1 MNIFNDMLF
10 LNAQD
15 VNAQYHVWGG
25 NSMAFTV
32 R

>member
-15 VNAQYHVWGG
+15 VNAQYHGWGG